1 LQELAAL
8 VGSANRQAASQHLE
22 DVRQCGEDVRA
33 CVLRQR
39 KVAAAVVEGVVHELL
54 QTPLAGPTE
63 LVPRVN
69 RRLGRHD
76 LTVANIEGALEQ
88 ISCVPV
94 LRTLRRQLEAG
105 HVQDQE
111 AWLLTALLESRS
123 TPAVPYIG
131 WSGPSAD
138 HGMRSG
144 DPTALAALVT
154 PDVPLERSTDSRCG
168 LTLLMTLLYWNVPL
182 SVLGRWCGVHQ
193 TTILRGVLG
202 VALALWPLVSQ
213 WIRERVNAQ
222 MVYGDEKWLKI
233 RGRWQYWFVV
243 LDVPTELPILAAL
256 LPSRSQWT
264 CRWIGQ
270 QLHGLKQ
277 VPQVL
282 ITDGLPA

>member
-1 LQELAAL
+1 
-8 VGSANRQAASQHLE
+8 
-22 DVRQCGEDVRA
+22 
-33 CVLRQR
+33 
-39 KVAAAVVEGVVHELL
+39 
-54 QTPLAGPTE
+54 
-63 LVPRVN
+63 
-69 RRLGRHD
+69 LGRHD

-111 AWLLTALLESRS
+111 AWLLTELLESRS

-138 HGMRSG
+138 HGMRIG